1 MPKMNAQGWG
11 ASRELSSVVARSVTA
26 TLVGISLLGC
36 GSAGRPQTV
45 SLQDH
50 QVASSSMAPF
60 LLGPLHRARCTHCS
74 RLLPVAAETVDQK
87 LMTRCLD
94 CGGQCAVDS
103 QVIPG
108 AVARVELRKQLSVDR
123 PVVWLQSPAAT
134 TERATS
140 TATSTG
146 SSLDT
151 FYLRRFERLVIR
163 DPQSGQIQVKRLWG
177 LPGERIEFRDGDLW
191 INDQLYQKSIEELT
205 EIAVP
210 VAEYRAPSRLS
221 AHSELELQNRYHRH
235 SFFEPQGA
243 WWLEPAAAFRW
254 LYRRPARIWLD
265 NTPPDQWLTGSFLV
279 DDYSCNQGISR
290 QLNPVSDW
298 LLVLELSEPLRAE
311 TTGVALSLQIKHLDQ
326 VIAIDLLPP
335 GLSSTTRSHG
345 NTQPNNARANNAQAN
360 NARAEQVQAEP
371 SPLEKPSVARHSIA
385 GRHRLEVA
393 YCDQRL
399 LLRTDLET
407 HELAARSSLS
417 HASPALLSP
426 AFVSPPLLSNNRPAS
441 GEEPFEL
448 ELICQQRAA
457 IRVESLALR
466 RDLQLVAATSTAHV
480 PTRWLVPGGALF
492 VLGDNLPISID
503 SRSDL
508 GFIQVEQVIGKIK

>member
-36 GSAGRPQTV
+36 GSADRPQTV
-45 SLQDH
+45 LLQDH
-50 QVASSSMAPF
+50 QVASSSMAPS

-74 RLLPVAAETVDQK
+74 RVLPLAAETVDRK

-94 CGGQCAVDS
+94 CGGQCAVDP
-103 QVIPG
+103 QIIPG

-123 PVVWLQSPAAT
+123 PVVWLQPPAET
-134 TERATS
+134 KERATS
-140 TATSTG
+140 TA

-163 DPQSGQIQVKRLWG
+163 DSQSGQIQVKRLWG

-210 VAEYRAPSRLS
+210 VAAYRAPNRLS
-221 AHSELELQNRYHRH
+221 THSEIEPQNRYHRH
-235 SFFEPQGA
+235 SFFEPRGA
-243 WWLEPAAAFRW
+243 WWLEQAAAFRW
-254 LYRRPARIWLD
+254 LYRRPARVWLAD
-265 NTPPDQWLTGSFLV
+265 TPPDQWLTGSFLV

-298 LLVLELSEPLRAE
+298 LLVLELSKPLRAE
-311 TTGVALSLQIKHLDQ
+311 TASVALSVQIKHLDQ

-335 GLSSTTRSHG
+335 GLSSTTHSRD
-345 NTQPNNARANNAQAN
+345 NVQAN
-360 NARAEQVQAEP
+360 NVQAEHVQPEP
-371 SPLEKPSVARHSIA
+371 SPLQKPSVARHSIVC
-385 GRHRLEVA
+385 RQRLEVA

-407 HELAARSSLS
+407 REFAVRSSLS
-417 HASPALLSP
+417 HASPP
-426 AFVSPPLLSNNRPAS
+426 VLSNNRPAS

-457 IRVESLALR
+457 IAVELLELR

-480 PTRWLVPGGALF
+480 PTRWLVPGGGLF